1 MPFGSH
7 KSYKAPCQD
16 KSALT
21 VIGRP
26 CRVNANFV
34 ALDLRIGMPKHLRVQ
49 RRAGAPPAHS
59 MAAHATPPGLRCQA
73 GPDRAL
79 PASGDGLAEGAPP
92 ACRRGRERLA
102 ARKGFGSPPRM
113 WTGSSR
119 ARSRPICPW
128 SRPPNLSASS
138 ISRLPWPSASP
149 CLRWPCSRM
158 QRMNTCAGPR
168 DGSSRG
174 RCQRGG
180 SAVPKG
186 LWAGQ
191 SVRST
196 AADAPEAPRAP
207 GPIRLPPLLA
217 ACPLGQP
224 PAPHSLVVAL
234 P

>member
-1 MPFGSH
+1 MRQCWLSAPCMPFGSH

-34 ALDLRIGMPKHLRVQ
+34 ALDLRIGIPKHLRAQ
-49 RRAGAPPAHS
+49 R
-59 MAAHATPPGLRCQA
+59 
-73 GPDRAL
+73 RAL
-79 PASGDGLAEGAPP
+79 PASGDGPAEGALP

-102 ARKGFGSPPRM
+102 ARKGFGSPPRT

-119 ARSRPICPW
+119 ARSLPICPW

-138 ISRLPWPSASP
+138 ISGLPRPSASP

-180 SAVPKG
+180 SAAPKG

-196 AADAPEAPRAP
+196 AADAPEAPR
-207 GPIRLPPLLA
+207 GSRSH
-217 ACPLGQP
+217 P
-224 PAPHSLVVAL
+224 PASVACRL
-234 P
+234 STG